1 MVADAR
7 VEQAIQQSVQGFP
20 PVESVKAGATYGWG
34 YYLNG
39 GARDLIAAYGSL
51 QCDVELKRFYRRVY
65 NTIAQGTIAGVSKR
79 IASTPF
85 EIKSSK
91 SSRSLANRFTEMLQ
105 YGQYGMGWTDLIKMT
120 IADYAILNRGA
131 TWEVIAPGDPT
142 KEIDY
147 ANIVGLA
154 IKDGLRCF
162 PTGHPEYPV
171 VYRGK
176 WLPEKRDYMYFALH
190 KTRCMRFVDMPDS
203 DEDLFGVGM
212 SALYRVIGTAYVQI
226 LMQKY
231 QVEKLSDL
239 PPQGFM
245 TISGMTE
252 DQVRDAMRMYE
263 LDRQAEGQAV
273 FRNLVRLSGFNPDM
287 PPQVNITPFSAAPEN
302 FNYKE
307 YMDMHVNLFALAFGV
322 DKQEIWELTSGNLGT
337 GTQSQILHAK
347 SQGKF
352 YGDCMTMI
360 ERAVNQALPPSL
372 TFAFKWKDPQQ
383 DKELAERANVWM
395 GIVTLGANIFSK
407 EQQLKLLANNVEQF
421 ADVLL
426 NEDGELELG
435 DAETPAQAAPI
446 NPEIAQ
452 PTPAQAQPIDA
463 EIRDEIVTD
472 DMSKATVRKEWSSTV
487 DSYVSDVKDA
497 ITAGNDGD
505 VTRRRFGTL
514 MRGLLQRY
522 GSQAFRDGME
532 ASGVVED
539 TLDSDALTQL
549 MNWQADQSGYVTDFA
564 NKVYKDGLSDAG
576 IDSHARMW
584 GNKSLRAAWDL
595 GLAYADA
602 DPMMEFV
609 IGKTEAHCTDCLALN
624 GVRMKKSKWASAKKK
639 PKSSALKCGGFKCDC
654 DLKRVRGRARG
665 SAN

>member
-20 PVESVKAGATYGWG
+20 PVESVRAGATYGWG

-65 NTIAQGTIAGVSKR
+65 NTMAQGTISGVAKR

-105 YGQYGMGWTDLIKMT
+105 YGQFGMGWTDLIKMT
-120 IADYAILNRGA
+120 VSDYAILNRGA

-147 ANIVGLA
+147 ANVVGFA

-203 DEDLFGVGM
+203 DEDLFGIGM

-245 TISGMTE
+245 TVSGMHE

-263 LDRQAEGQAV
+263 LDRQAEGQSV

-287 PPQVNITPFSAAPEN
+287 QPQVNITPFSAAPEN
-302 FNYKE
+302 FDYAE
-307 YMDMHVNLFALAFGV
+307 YMNMHVNLFALAFGV

-360 ERAVNQALPPSL
+360 ERAINQALPPSL

-426 NEDGELELG
+426 NDEGELELG
-435 DAETPAQAAPI
+435 DVETPAQTAP
-446 NPEIAQ
+446 PPSQIAE

-472 DMSKATVRKEWSSTV
+472 DMSKAVARKDWNSTV
-487 DSYVSDVKDA
+487 DSYVADVKDA

-505 VTRRRFGTL
+505 VTRRRFGTI

-522 GSQAFRDGME
+522 GQQTYKDGL
-532 ASGVVED
+532 AAGGVEVD
-539 TLDSDALTQL
+539 ALDSDALSEI
-549 MNWQADQSGYVTDFA
+549 MKWQSDQSSYVTSFGE
-564 NKVYKDGLSDAG
+564 NVYKNGLSDAQ

-584 GNKSLRAAWDL
+584 GNKSLRELFHMGMEAADKN
-595 GLAYADA
+595 GLF
-602 DPMMEFV
+602 EWRV
-609 IGKTEAHCTDCLALN
+609 GNTEHCPTCLRLN
-624 GVRMKKSKWASAKKK
+624 GQKHRLTAWKESGYLPGADTLECKGYNCACS
-639 PKSSALKCGGFKCDC
+639 L
-654 DLKRVRGRARG
+654 RRTRGRSSVG
-665 SAN
+665 F